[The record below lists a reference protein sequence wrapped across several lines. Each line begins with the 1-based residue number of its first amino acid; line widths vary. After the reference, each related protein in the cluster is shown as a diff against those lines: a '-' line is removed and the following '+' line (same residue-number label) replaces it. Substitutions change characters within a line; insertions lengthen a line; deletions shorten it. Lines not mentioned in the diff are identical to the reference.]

1 VSAHLQGIEI
11 LGACPLVDCVERGR
25 RFARGENVIGSARQL
40 VDVFTNPHTV
50 ILNPHGLASSRF
62 DDTVARAVVSGGT
75 RYHPLYGDPEL
86 TGYKYPA
93 IIAVTFTSGRR
104 QTFRGLEYATVKS
117 ATAQFDV
124 GLAPTGNGAR
134 RASVMGANLGDPSY
148 VKDRVDSFSAQLARL
163 SPVTFAVADK
173 IVKRGVDMTNEAEK
187 AIKAKGSSAAYGPAM
202 YENPRAH
209 LQWHAGA
216 LVRELAGRDP
226 KNTVYD
232 RADDLK
238 KYAVAAYLGLVSASE
253 DTALQDSIRAGF
265 WSDIS
270 TSLQD
275 SSLAAAR
282 AGLNVASKAAE
293 GAADTL
299 GAMKW
304 VLYGILGV
312 AGLAAGA
319 YGVHVWRAR

>member
-1 VSAHLQGIEI
+1 
-11 LGACPLVDCVERGR
+11 
-25 RFARGENVIGSARQL
+25 
-40 VDVFTNPHTV
+40 
-50 ILNPHGLASSRF
+50 
-62 DDTVARAVVSGGT
+62 
-75 RYHPLYGDPEL
+75 
-86 TGYKYPA
+86 
-93 IIAVTFTSGRR
+93 
-104 QTFRGLEYATVKS
+104 
-117 ATAQFDV
+117 
-124 GLAPTGNGAR
+124 
-134 RASVMGANLGDPSY
+134 
-148 VKDRVDSFSAQLARL
+148 
-163 SPVTFAVADK
+163 
-173 IVKRGVDMTNEAEK
+173 
-187 AIKAKGSSAAYGPAM
+187 KGSSAAYGPAM

-282 AGLNVASKAAE
+282 AGLNVASKAA
-293 GAADTL
+293 
-299 GAMKW
+299 
-304 VLYGILGV
+304 
-312 AGLAAGA
+312 
-319 YGVHVWRAR
+319 